1 MNPDSKS
8 RKEGGK
14 QPSEAPVVNDDRVS
28 DERKIDLEIEE
39 TQKQISRLSLI
50 LEALVTLKTQKSRRS
65 RSHSTFENL
74 REPDP
79 VPASSSNT
87 KNRRHGD
94 WHACRCGSSIDSH
107 RFVSFV
113 RLLLLQLLFLLA
125 LFYFNPTPTIIFFFF
140 LFIGTPTILWHWG
153 C

>member
-14 QPSEAPVVNDDRVS
+14 QPSEAPVVPKKKHEKREEKDDRVS

-94 WHACRCGSSIDSH
+94 
-107 RFVSFV
+107 
-113 RLLLLQLLFLLA
+113 
-125 LFYFNPTPTIIFFFF
+125 
-140 LFIGTPTILWHWG
+140 
-153 C
+153 